1 MTEIGMKFEG
11 WAYELWH
18 LITIW
23 IMTGPQVDVPTL
35 DFWRGAT
42 IDILMRLE
50 SLPSITSYL
59 SNLLRNALW
68 YSPNLHSISSLNCVV
83 IQQRILL
90 CQSINFR
97 RSQNHNWSIIQSS
110 SVLSNYFLFEAVK
123 RWTNQSHPSC
133 LVTKEDVY
141 IHE

>member
-1 MTEIGMKFEG
+1 MVYFSGMKYDRN
-11 WAYELWH
+11 WYEIWRLSWTPGRCSNFRLLERCYYRYSNEPWITTIH
-18 LITIW
+18 YFLSFQPSAQCALI
-23 IMTGPQVDVPTL
+23 L
-35 DFWRGAT
+35 SK
-42 IDILMRLE
+42 
-50 SLPSITSYL
+50 SLSF
-59 SNLLRNALW
+59 NL
-68 YSPNLHSISSLNCVV
+68 SSLNCVV